1 MINPLSVLIAIP
13 AYDGKVETGT
23 CGGVMACA
31 AEHLFGNIVF
41 LDGCAGVDL
50 ARNLIVHG
58 FLQSSFEW
66 LVFVDADILF
76 TSKDFKLLMNYPII
90 NGQPPDNFNDDATM
104 GITSNVDKDAI
115 ACGLEPLISCAEY
128 ARKLDTAQPAR
139 FGLGFCKIHRS
150 VFTKL
155 SELNA
160 VDGSANLD
168 QFMYQGKLVTNYFLS
183 GCFNHTWMGEDT
195 GFFHLVR
202 MAGIT
207 PRIEQRTK
215 LIHVGKKQF
224 PYHGPVIAAN

>member
-76 TSKDFKLLMNYPII
+76 TSKDFKLLMGYPLIQ
-90 NGQPPDNFNDDATM
+90 GQPEDKFYDDATVFM
-104 GITSNVDKDAI
+104 PGNM
-115 ACGLEPLISCAEY
+115 PLISCAEY

-160 VDGSANLD
+160 GDGSANLD